1 MNSTVPT
8 PVPRLVLGIG
18 NILLGDEGVG
28 VRIIEALRACI
39 DASRRERA
47 PCLPAGKMP
56 KDVEVADGGTGGLD
70 LVDLMA
76 GRRKVIVIDAA
87 EFDGR
92 PGDILRF
99 TAADLGRRES
109 VGLSLHD
116 LGLAEALTMMRHLGC
131 EPEEVVVF
139 GIKPKRIA
147 PGLDLTA
154 EVAAAVPK
162 AVERVLEELDR

>member
-1 MNSTVPT
+1 
-8 PVPRLVLGIG
+8 VPRLVLGIG

-28 VRIIEALRACI
+28 VRIVEALR
-39 DASRRERA
+39 ERA
-47 PCLPAGKMP
+47 MP
-56 KDVEVADGGTGGLD
+56 EDVEVADGGTGGAD

-76 GRRKVIVIDAA
+76 DRRKVIVIDAA

-109 VGLSLHD
+109 IGLSLHD

-131 EPEEVVVF
+131 APEEVVIF

-154 EVAAAVPK
+154 EVAATVPK
-162 AVERVLEELDR
+162 VIERVLEELDR

>member
-1 MNSTVPT
+1 MPT

-18 NILLGDEGVG
+18 NLLLGDEGVG
-28 VRIIEALRACI
+28 VRIIEAI
-39 DASRRERA
+39 RERA
-47 PCLPAGKMP
+47 MP
-56 KDVEVADGGTGGLD
+56 EDVEAADGGTGGAD

-76 GRRKVIVIDAA
+76 GRRKVIIVDAA

-99 TAADLGRRES
+99 TAADLSPREGI
-109 VGLSLHD
+109 GLSLHD
-116 LGLAEALTMMRHLGC
+116 LGLAEALTMMRRLGC
-131 EPEEVVVF
+131 EPEEVVIF
-139 GIKPKRIA
+139 GVKPKDMS

-162 AVERVLEELDR
+162 VVELVLAELSS

>member
-8 PVPRLVLGIG
+8 PKPRLVLGIG

-28 VRIIEALRACI
+28 VRIIEAMRACI

-47 PCLPAGKMP
+47 MP
-56 KDVEVADGGTGGLD
+56 EDVEVADGGTGGAD

-76 GRRKVIVIDAA
+76 DRRKVIVVDAA

-99 TAADLGRRES
+99 TAADLGRREGL
-109 VGLSLHD
+109 GLSLHD

-131 EPEEVVVF
+131 APAEVVIF

-162 AVERVLEELDR
+162 AVERVLEELRG

>member
-1 MNSTVPT
+1 MDQPASP
-8 PVPRLVLGIG
+8 PILVLGIG

-28 VRIIEALRACI
+28 VRIVEALRACI

-47 PCLPAGKMP
+47 MP
-56 KDVEVADGGTGGLD
+56 EDVEVADGGTGGAD

-99 TAADLGRRES
+99 TAADLGRREGI
-109 VGLSLHD
+109 GLSLHD

-131 EPEEVVVF
+131 APEEVVIF

-162 AVERVLEELDR
+162 AVERVLEELRG

>member
-1 MNSTVPT
+1 VPT

-18 NILLGDEGVG
+18 NLLLGDEGVG
-28 VRIIEALRACI
+28 VRIIEAI
-39 DASRRERA
+39 RERA
-47 PCLPAGKMP
+47 MP
-56 KDVEVADGGTGGLD
+56 EDVEAADGGTGGAD

-76 GRRKVIVIDAA
+76 GRRKVIIVDAA

-109 VGLSLHD
+109 IGLSLHD
-116 LGLAEALTMMRHLGC
+116 LGLAEALTMMRRLGC
-131 EPEEVVVF
+131 EPEEVVIF
-139 GIKPKRIA
+139 GVKPKDMS

-162 AVERVLEELDR
+162 VVELVLAELSS

>member
-1 MNSTVPT
+1 MPT

-28 VRIIEALRACI
+28 VRIIEALR
-39 DASRRERA
+39 ERA
-47 PCLPAGKMP
+47 MP
-56 KDVEVADGGTGGLD
+56 EDVEVADGGTGGAD

-76 GRRKVIVIDAA
+76 DRRKVIVVDAA

-99 TAADLGRRES
+99 TAADLGPRES

-147 PGLDLTA
+147 PGLDLTT
-154 EVAAAVPK
+154 EVAAAIPK
-162 AVERVLEELDR
+162 VVELVLAELSS

>member
-1 MNSTVPT
+1 MPT

-18 NILLGDEGVG
+18 NLLLGDEGVG
-28 VRIIEALRACI
+28 VRIIEAI
-39 DASRRERA
+39 RERA
-47 PCLPAGKMP
+47 MP
-56 KDVEVADGGTGGLD
+56 EDVEAADGGTGGAD

-76 GRRKVIVIDAA
+76 GRRKVIIVDAA

-109 VGLSLHD
+109 IGLSLHD
-116 LGLAEALTMMRHLGC
+116 LGLAEALTMMRRLGC
-131 EPEEVVVF
+131 EPEEVVIF
-139 GIKPKRIA
+139 GVKPKDMS

-162 AVERVLEELDR
+162 VVELVLAELSS

>member
-1 MNSTVPT
+1 MRLLRDMNSTVPT
-8 PVPRLVLGIG
+8 PKPRLVLGIG

-28 VRIIEALRACI
+28 VRIVEAM
-39 DASRRERA
+39 RERA
-47 PCLPAGKMP
+47 MP
-56 KDVEVADGGTGGLD
+56 EDVEVADGGTGGAD

-99 TAADLGRRES
+99 TAADLGRREGI
-109 VGLSLHD
+109 GLSLHD

-131 EPEEVVVF
+131 APEEVVIF

-162 AVERVLEELDR
+162 VIRLVLAELDA